1 MNEGE
6 FESSYFDSEHDR
18 CYCKA
23 CDVRP
28 VLPDVLAHVG
38 GANYE
43 IPGCGL
49 KLLRV
54 QAERHGS
61 VCRFLSRALSRALSL
76 AV

>member
-18 CYCKA
+18 CYCKV

-28 VLPDVLAHVG
+28 VLPDLLAKVG

-43 IPGCGL
+43 IP
-49 KLLRV
+49 KR
-54 QAERHGS
+54 
-61 VCRFLSRALSRALSL
+61 
-76 AV
+76 